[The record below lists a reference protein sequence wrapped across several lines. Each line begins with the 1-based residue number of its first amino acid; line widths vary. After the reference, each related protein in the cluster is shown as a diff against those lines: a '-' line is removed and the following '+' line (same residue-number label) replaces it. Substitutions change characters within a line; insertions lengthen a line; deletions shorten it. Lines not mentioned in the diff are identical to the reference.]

1 MQLDLELHEVE
12 NLLVCIRTTIKQPQT
27 DDGGMFALMMLMQKI
42 TTQAR
47 AQQAP
52 QEDTDEDPQPEV
64 EKKSVP
70 MRRSHKR

>member
-1 MQLDLELHEVE
+1 MQLNLEPHEVE
-12 NLLVCIRTTIKQPQT
+12 NILVCIRTTIKQPQT
-27 DDGGMFALMMLMQKI
+27 DDAGMFALMMLMQKI

-52 QEDTDEDPQPEV
+52 QEDAPEDPQPEL

-70 MRRSHKR
+70 MKRSDRR